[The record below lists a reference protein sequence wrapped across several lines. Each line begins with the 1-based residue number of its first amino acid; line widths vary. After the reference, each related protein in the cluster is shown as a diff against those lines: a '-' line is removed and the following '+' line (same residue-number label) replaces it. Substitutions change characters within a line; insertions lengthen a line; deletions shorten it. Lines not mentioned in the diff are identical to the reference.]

1 MGKDRL
7 DFPEPATAVEELPD
21 RDQLLELNS
30 ILLKACQPDRRQR
43 YQSAAEMHN
52 ELTLLHRGKSVRQ
65 KRNSEQRLR
74 WMAVAGACLA
84 AVTLA
89 ALGIEHVLDWRSRA
103 LQGQSSTIHP
113 SLAGKIAP
121 RASSVPGELI
131 DLSSAFTAPLT
142 ERWYPGPPENTLAAL
157 PRGVQK
163 FAGISFDVRGIVQLA
178 GREISTYGASSF
190 PSSIRD
196 IPVDRW
202 VKRLHFLHGAV
213 SEVSD
218 GMTIGTYRIYY
229 NTARQIE
236 VPIVYGGNVRS
247 LWQPQSANGAVTN
260 ATIVWRGQ
268 NPVTQ
273 PRGLELRLYQFTWE
287 NPWPAEEVVAVDFA
301 SAVANAAPFLI
312 ALTTED
318 AQPAA

>member
-21 RDQLLELNS
+21 RDQLFELNS

-43 YQSAAEMHN
+43 YQSAAEMHS
-52 ELTLLHRGKSVRQ
+52 ELALLHRGKSVRQ

-74 WMAVAGACLA
+74 WMAGAGACLA

-89 ALGIEHVLDWRSRA
+89 ALGIERVLDWRSRA

-142 ERWYPGPPENTLAAL
+142 ERWYPGPPENTLLAL

-163 FAGISFDVRGIVQLA
+163 FAGVSFDVRGIVQLA

-190 PSSIRD
+190 PSASAT
-196 IPVDRW
+196 PVDCCQTPP
-202 VKRLHFLHGAV
+202 LHGAV

-218 GMTIGTYRIYY
+218 GMSIGTYRIYY
-229 NTARQIE
+229 RSPDRSAHCLWRQC
-236 VPIVYGGNVRS
+236 PL

-287 NPWPAEEVVAVDFA
+287 NPWPAEEVVAVDFV
-301 SAVANAAPFLI
+301 SAVVNAASFLI

-318 AQPAA
+318 AHLRPE